1 MDVKRKK
8 CGFTPLEIEIS
19 NWAGNRRSKRF
30 LTGFTLVELLTTLAI
45 IGMLVGLLIPALS
58 LVRKITKETKQ
69 KAQLT
74 TIGLALATFKN
85 DYDGEYPPS
94 DWKPPP
100 ENDYCGA
107 QKLAE
112 ALLGWDLLG
121 FHPKSAWRADGF
133 DGLTPQGLLT
143 YDPPK
148 TRNFEPI
155 GAPDGVPDTLNE
167 RRGRYLELA
176 TTNAFR
182 LGISAPANQDGLFDD
197 PAPLERNT
205 FVICDV
211 FGVKKIRIGQKTVKA
226 GTPILY
232 YRANTS
238 GKTIR
243 EIYNVRDN
251 VPLITILKSIAD
263 GKDHPLGD
271 PGGMYQFFYGD
282 LIIDPDQAIGYIQD
296 PKITAPAPPWPYR
309 PDSYI
314 LISAGAD
321 GEYGTNDDIRNFGK

>member
-8 CGFTPLEIEIS
+8 YGFTPLEIEIS

-30 LTGFTLVELLTTLAI
+30 LTGFTLVELLTSLAI
-45 IGMLVGLLIPALS
+45 VAMLVGLLMPALS
-58 LVRKITKETKQ
+58 LVRKITRETKQ

-94 DWKPPP
+94 DWPFLNPP
-100 ENDYCGA
+100 EPPKLDYCGA

-121 FHPKSAWRADGF
+121 FHPDSHWQANGRNNRPY
-133 DGLTPQGLLT
+133 TPGGVPPVDPPQYWF
-143 YDPPK
+143 YDPTNPLDMDK
-148 TRNFEPI
+148 
-155 GAPDGVPDTLNE
+155 
-167 RRGRYLELA
+167 RRGPYLELA

-182 LGISAPANQDGLFDD
+182 LGFNPARPDPEGLFND
-197 PAPLERNT
+197 PRPLNPDT
-205 FVICDV
+205 FVICDI
-211 FGVKKIRIGQKTVKA
+211 FGVKKIRVGQKTVKA

-232 YRANTS
+232 YKANTS
-238 GKTIR
+238 SKAFAPPAR
-243 EIYNVRDN
+243 VDQRIYDASDNDPLVKLRWMMDDTKEHRLGIDIENFYRFDYEGGVRN
-251 VPLITILKSIAD
+251 
-263 GKDHPLGD
+263 
-271 PGGMYQFFYGD
+271 
-282 LIIDPDQAIGYIQD
+282 
-296 PKITAPAPPWPYR
+296 PKITARPWPYR